1 MDKEYL
7 IKKWLSDELS
17 EEERRAFE
25 NLEDYDSHIKIL
37 EGAKKFKASE
47 VIEINDLETFY
58 ARIHDRNQSKV
69 KNIGWYNPLLKIAA
83 TIVVILGIASFFFLS
98 KDTLVN
104 TSIGEKTNIKL
115 PDASEV
121 ILNSKSSI
129 RYNEKKWDNK
139 RSVSLDGEALFK
151 VSKGSRFDVVTSFG
165 VVTVLGTQFNVK
177 SRDGYFEVNCLEGLV
192 SLVRNEN
199 FTRNIPAGSSFK
211 IVNDNVTFEKNS
223 NSFPSWVSNTSSFKS
238 VPFGEVIKE
247 FERQYDV
254 TFSIDNIDA
263 QRIFTGGFVHN
274 NLQDGLKSI
283 TLPLDLNYSIDT
295 SNHITFQKIKE

>member
-47 VIEINDLETFY
+47 VVEITDLETFY
-58 ARIHDRNQSKV
+58 ARIHDKNQSKV
-69 KNIGWYNPLLKIAA
+69 KNIGWYKPLLKIAA
-83 TIVVILGIASFFFLS
+83 TVVIVLGVTSLFFMFGDTHV
-98 KDTLVN
+98 DTL
-104 TSIGEKTNIKL
+104 IGEKITIKL

-121 ILNSKSSI
+121 TLNSKSSV
-129 RYNEKKWDNK
+129 RYNEKKWDK
-139 RSVSLDGEALFK
+139 IRSVNLDGEALFK

-177 SRDGYFEVNCLEGLV
+177 SRDGYFEVTCLEGLV
-192 SLVRNEN
+192 SLTRDEN
-199 FTRNIPAGSSFK
+199 FTRNIPAGSSFR
-211 IVNDNVTFEKNS
+211 IVKDNITFEKNS

-238 VPFGEVIKE
+238 VPFEEVIKE
-247 FERQYDV
+247 FERHYDV
-254 TFSIDNIDA
+254 TFSIDNIDT

-295 SNHITFQKIKE
+295 SNHITFQKIKK

>member
-7 IKKWLSDELS
+7 IKKWLSDELL

-47 VIEINDLETFY
+47 VSEVSDLDSFY
-58 ARIHDRNQSKV
+58 SKYRNKKQLKV
-69 KNIGWYNPLLKIAA
+69 KKIDRYNPLFKIAA
-83 TIVVILGIASFFFLS
+83 TIVVILGITSLFFLS
-98 KDTLVN
+98 GDTHVD
-104 TSIGEKTNIKL
+104 TFIGEKTTIKL

-129 RYNEKKWDNK
+129 RYNEKKWNK
-139 RSVSLDGEALFK
+139 IRSVSLDGEAFFK
-151 VSKGSRFDVVTSFG
+151 VSKGGRFDVVTSSG
-165 VVTVLGTQFNVK
+165 VITVLGTQFNVK
-177 SRDGYFEVNCLEGLV
+177 SREGYFEVTCLEGLV
-192 SLVRNEN
+192 SLTHNKN
-199 FTRNIPAGSSFK
+199 FTKNIPAGSS
-211 IVNDNVTFEKNS
+211 IRVVNDDIIFEKNS

-238 VPFGEVIKE
+238 VPFVEVIKE
-247 FERQYDV
+247 FERHYNV
-254 TFSIDNIDA
+254 TFSIDNIDT

-295 SNHITFQKIKE
+295 SNHITFQKSKE